1 MSLQT
6 PDYKGG
12 IVVILIMAFLLLVFF
27 AASWLDLEAER
38 VKAGNAILNEIVAL
52 VKQNND
58 LLKKL
63 K

>member
-38 VKAGNAILNEIVAL
+38 VKTGNTLLNEIVAL